1 MLLLLE
7 RFIIRMA
14 MSYYGYADYESYC
27 NREVARLGIMPP
39 KLEDYKCEDDMI
51 VKNYTHTDEN
61 GNHIACRIITYE
73 CFNLMIDYLYT
84 KHPHFKVIKKQMD
97 IEEKAREEK
106 DDSDKKAQQR
116 AEAAERKEKEKE
128 RERLQKIK
136 NDELYAKYG
145 RDQKKRIEKEIR
157 EDYKEYFDTEPTA
170 EIRYC
175 ELCKDEDDVCKYYRN
190 AKIYP
195 KDFID
200 PATDKPCTTKL
211 YEKSKYIRDITCC
224 VECYDDRE
232 RVELERQQSIK
243 KEYCDV
249 CDKKYILRTII
260 TNDDHLISD
269 RHKENYKIWKF
280 KIDNHKKYKYRLEWL
295 NIHQLHQ
302 ICSDSKDNKGF
313 NIIPNYSNS
322 KKYKRYDLIMKMYEV
337 YDQLTINDSIFAS

>member
-14 MSYYGYADYESYC
+14 ISYYKGYADFESYC

-61 GNHIACRIITYE
+61 GKNITCRIITVQ
-73 CFNLMIDYLYT
+73 CFNLMINYLYD
-84 KHPHFKVIKKQMD
+84 KHPHFKEIKKRMD
-97 IEEKAREEK
+97 IEKKAREEK

-145 RDQKKRIEKEIR
+145 RERKKIIEKEIR
-157 EDYKEYFDTEPTA
+157 QENKEYFDTEPTA

-175 ELCKDEDDVCKYYRN
+175 ELCRDEDVVCKYYRT

-195 KDFID
+195 KDFLD
-200 PATDKPCTTKL
+200 PVTDKPCTTKL
-211 YEKSKYIRDITCC
+211 YEKGKYIRDITCC
-224 VECYDDRE
+224 VKCYDEEVSRE
-232 RVELERQQSIK
+232 EERQQSIK
-243 KEYCDV
+243 REPCYICG
-249 CDKKYILRTII
+249 KKYIIRSII
-260 TNDDHLISD
+260 TNDDHIISD

-280 KIDNHKKYKYRLEWL
+280 KLDNHMKYPYKFEWL
-295 NIHQLHQ
+295 NMHQLYQ
-302 ICSDSKDNKGF
+302 ICSDSKDQKGN
-313 NIIPNYSNS
+313 NIIPSYS
-322 KKYKRYDLIMKMYEV
+322 KYKRYDLIMKMYEV
-337 YDQLTINDSIFAS
+337 YDQLTIDDSLFPS